1 MIPKEFL
8 KQIRRIQI
16 VTSKMVT
23 DVFSG
28 QYHSVFKG
36 KGIEFSEVREYVVGD
51 DIRCIDWNV
60 TARMYNP
67 YVKKFVE
74 ERELTVMLL
83 LDTSNS
89 FYFGTVN
96 NLKRNI
102 GAEICSL
109 LAFSAIK
116 NNDRVGLI
124 IFSEEVEKFLPPK
137 KGLSNVLR
145 IIRESLYFTPKHK
158 RTNISNALEYLNK
171 VCKRR
176 TVTFIISDFY
186 DDNFEKALAIS
197 NRRHDLVAITI
208 TDPRELFLFNMG
220 LVQLEDR
227 ESNRSFLLDTSDRYI
242 RENFSKNALEIIDKR
257 KQIFS
262 RLGIDNVDIR
272 CDIPYNRTLFKFFR
286 AREKRLK

>member
-28 QYHSVFKG
+28 QYHSAFKG

-51 DIRCIDWNV
+51 DIRSIDWNV

-102 GAEICSL
+102 GTEICSL

-116 NNDRVGLI
+116 NNDKVGLI
-124 IFSEEVEKFLPPK
+124 IFSKEVEKFLPPK
-137 KGLSNVLR
+137 KGLINVLR
-145 IIRESLYFTPKHK
+145 IIRESLYFTPRYKG
-158 RTNISNALEYLNK
+158 TNISNALEYLNK
-171 VCKRR
+171 VCRR
-176 TVTFIISDFY
+176 KTVTFIISDFY
-186 DDNFEKALAIS
+186 DENFERALAIS

-208 TDPRELFLFNMG
+208 TDPRELFLLNMG
-220 LVQLEDR
+220 LVHLEDR
-227 ESNRSFLLDTSDRYI
+227 ESNSSFILDTSDRYI
-242 RENFSKNALEIIDKR
+242 RENFSKNALEIMDKR
-257 KQIFS
+257 KKIFS

-272 CDIPYNRTLFKFFR
+272 CDVPYNRTLFKFFR
-286 AREKRLK
+286 AREKRLR